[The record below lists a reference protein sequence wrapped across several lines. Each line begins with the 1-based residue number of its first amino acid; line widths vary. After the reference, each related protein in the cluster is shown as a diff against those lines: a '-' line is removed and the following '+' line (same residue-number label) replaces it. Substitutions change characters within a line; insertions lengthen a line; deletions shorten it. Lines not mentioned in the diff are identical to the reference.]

1 MDKKYLAIFAL
12 CMFPHA
18 AWAAPDMN
26 FTVTASEA
34 VTVDTTG
41 GTPRLAIDI
50 GGTTKYATYVSGSGS
65 STLTFTYTTQPGDI
79 DLDGISITSPLQMN
93 GGTIMDAAGNALSP
107 LTFSVPT
114 TTGVL
119 VDHPSLAM
127 DFVGNDYIL
136 NGTHYNSLTSFL
148 TAAGGS
154 FSRASVGTYIDASG
168 NVQTASS
175 GVPRFTHDRVTN
187 APQGLMIEE
196 ARTNHTPNSTFAGM
210 TTASYTASTT
220 VANWVFN
227 LQSTL
232 TGESI
237 DITPGTASGL
247 NYLDIRMRATN
258 STGVTQYMSFSPSA
272 DATVTNGT
280 VSSASAWLGI
290 TANTGGCTMSLQ
302 NRSMTGVGG
311 YITGTTATYSG
322 IQPFEPRAT
331 GSITHGATAGRSSI
345 WLFINIPNGTTCDIT
360 TRYAAPQF
368 EIGAFPTSFIPTSGS
383 AVTRPREDLLI
394 PAGSWFNSSA
404 STLMGQ
410 AQTKGVNV
418 GSTFAD
424 LNNNSFNH
432 RFQIRYT
439 GAGIVYSALI
449 ATGGT
454 VQASI
459 VGGSSA
465 LNVSKK
471 LAMAATTNDAA
482 FYADGA
488 NRGTDNA
495 LTMPTIT
502 QLRVG
507 GLGTG
512 SESLNGAIQTL
523 KYYPVRIP
531 NAQLQLLTQ

>member
-12 CMFPHA
+12 CLLPHTV
-18 AWAAPDMN
+18 WAAPDMN

-34 VTVDTTG
+34 VNVDTTG
-41 GTPRLAIDI
+41 GTPRLALDI

-79 DLDGISITSPLQMN
+79 DLDGISVTSPLQMN

-168 NVQTASS
+168 NVQTAAS

-258 STGVTQYMSFSPSA
+258 STGITQYMSFSPSA

-290 TANTGGCTMSLQ
+290 TASTGSCTMSLQ

-311 YITGTTATYSG
+311 FITGTTVNYSG
-322 IQPFEPRAT
+322 IQPFEPRTT
-331 GSITHGATAGRSSI
+331 GSMTHGATAGRSSI
-345 WLFINIPNGTTCDIT
+345 WLFITIPNGATCDIT

-404 STLMGQ
+404 STLMSQ
-410 AQTKGVNV
+410 AQTKGINV
-418 GSTFAD
+418 ASTLAD

-432 RFQIRYT
+432 RFQIRWSGGPT
-439 GAGIVYSALI
+439 YSAIITTAGAVVGSI
-449 ATGGT
+449 AGGT
-454 VQASI
+454 SPL
-459 VGGSSA
+459 G
-465 LNVSKK
+465 VSKK
-471 LAMAATTNDAA
+471 LALAATLNDAA
-482 FYADGA
+482 LAADGVI
-488 NRGTDNA
+488 RGTDNA

-523 KYYPVRIP
+523 KYYPARIP

>member
-79 DLDGISITSPLQMN
+79 DLDGISVTSPLQMN

-114 TTGVL
+114 TTGIL

-136 NGTHYNSLTSFL
+136 NGTHYSSLTSFL

-168 NVQTASS
+168 NVQTAAS

-311 YITGTTATYSG
+311 FITGTTVNYSG

-331 GSITHGATAGRSSI
+331 GIMTHGATAGRSSI

-360 TRYAAPQF
+360 TRYAAPQL

-410 AQTKGVNV
+410 AQTKGINV
-418 GSTFAD
+418 ASTLAD

-432 RFQIRYT
+432 RFQIRWRGGPT
-439 GAGIVYSALI
+439 YSAI
-449 ATGGT
+449 ITTAGAVVGGIEGGT
-454 VQASI
+454 SPL
-459 VGGSSA
+459 G
-465 LNVSKK
+465 VSKK
-471 LAMAATTNDAA
+471 LALAATLNDAA
-482 FYADGA
+482 LAADGVI
-488 NRGTDNA
+488 RGTDNA

-512 SESLNGAIQTL
+512 SESLNGEIQTL
-523 KYYPVRIP
+523 KYYPARIP